1 MALHQDNPNKQSDDM
16 FTKGNYSYLVEGNE
30 CRLLDGRRTP
40 GYIEAINPKSGMFIW
55 RITDFEDK
63 GEMWELPFY
72 KVFNFQFVLDA
83 DQLDEETSLAYKAI
97 DDSFGSDISIIGTET
112 SRSNTESIIS
122 ELKIK
127 TDQWIKDNH
136 VLQEFISSFNLEDL
150 NHVNKVAQEFQKY
163 MDLHNLLELEKR
175 TAHAMVLN
183 PQSGE
188 WVKGMEIVLGELG
201 LVTCQVKAIRK
212 EDTFEGMGSKA
223 KRKAYI
229 YHRLAFVRSLFEAL
243 NLNEPTLYRG
253 MASEKTWSNIK
264 RTFLN
269 MTFSKDVAEAFASF
283 NNEKYKSA
291 YIMRTSV
298 NKRDIFMT
306 YIETQEMNQ
315 QYKEREAVLL
325 CKEPLCI

>member
-1 MALHQDNPNKQSDDM
+1 MSLHQDNPNKQSDDM
-16 FTKGNYSYLVEGNE
+16 FTKGNYSFLVKGNL

-40 GYIEAINPKSGMFIW
+40 GYIEAIDQKSGMFVW
-55 RITDFEDK
+55 RITEFEDQ
-63 GEMWELPFY
+63 GEIWELPFY
-72 KVFNFQFVLDA
+72 KVFNFQFDLNA
-83 DQLDEETSLAYKAI
+83 DQVDEETSLAYKAI
-97 DDSFGSDISIIGTET
+97 DDSFGNDISIIGTE
-112 SRSNTESIIS
+112 SKRNKTESIIND
-122 ELKIK
+122 LKIK
-127 TDQWIKDNH
+127 SDQWIKSNQ
-136 VLQEFISSFNLEDL
+136 VLQACISSFNFEDL
-150 NHVNKVAQEFQKY
+150 RQVDKIGQEFQKY
-163 MDLHNLLELEKR
+163 MDLHNLLDLEKR
-175 TAHAMVLN
+175 TAHGMVLN

-188 WVKGMEIVLGELG
+188 WIKGMEIVLGELG

-212 EDTFEGMGSKA
+212 DDTFEGVGSKE

-243 NLNEPTLYRG
+243 NLNEPILYRG
-253 MASEKTWSNIK
+253 MASEKSWSNIK

-283 NNEKYKSA
+283 NHEKYKSA

-298 NKRDIFMT
+298 SSRDLFMT
-306 YIETQEMNQ
+306 YIETQEMNH